1 MAQQFERCEKCGVP
15 ALLGRELKWESG
27 GVITLAQS
35 PHNRM
40 VIFESNIIDNVFR
53 GIEEILGKSI
63 EPMVVESRR
72 RETRRFIERSF
83 PFEVRN
89 ILLLGDAG
97 PAAKDSPFSQ
107 AMADYMSRIR
117 EDIVDRVSNVAR
129 VFGYGE
135 VTLGWERED
144 PYPWRSVIMRNPYS
158 VPLWKADILG
168 TIEAFEGLD
177 MWVEGEELE
186 EDVYRLHVFPAV
198 HPVELKGRLQR
209 RKRYDFTAGDV
220 EHERCPG
227 CGVPDIIS
235 TYSWDLERG
244 IITASDTGR
253 RVAVFG
259 PLALEAVF
267 DDLASDYG
275 PELSRAVVEAHR
287 RYIRERVDREL
298 ASRINSV
305 LKMHMARRGLG
316 FLASLKA
323 DRKGLEMEVHN
334 ACLELFMVGMTQAFY
349 EITTGNE
356 NTTSEWE
363 LDEQGRLTISISAS
377 RTA

>member
-1 MAQQFERCEKCGVP
+1 MAQEIERCEECGVP
-15 ALLGRELKWESG
+15 ALLGRELKWESN

-40 VIFESNIIDNVFR
+40 VIFESAIIDNVFR
-53 GIEEILGKSI
+53 GIEEILGRSI

-89 ILLLGDAG
+89 MLLLGDAG
-97 PAAKDSPFSQ
+97 PTAKDSPLSR
-107 AMADYMSRIR
+107 AMADFMSRIR
-117 EDIVDRVSNVAR
+117 EDIVERVSNVAR

-135 VTLGWERED
+135 VSMDWKEGE
-144 PYPWRSVIMRNPYS
+144 PYPWRSLTMRCPYS

-186 EDVYRLHVFPAV
+186 EDVYRLHVFPAE
-198 HPVELKGRLQR
+198 HPVELKGKLQR
-209 RKRYDFTAGDV
+209 RMRYEFAAGDV
-220 EHERCPG
+220 EHERCPA

-244 IITASDTGR
+244 IITASDTKR

-267 DDLASDYG
+267 YDLASEHG
-275 PELSRAVVEAHR
+275 PELSRVVVEAHR

-298 ASRINSV
+298 ASRISSV

-356 NTTSEWE
+356 NTTAEWE
-363 LDEQGRLTISISAS
+363 LDEQGRLSISIRAS
-377 RTA
+377 GTS

>member
-1 MAQQFERCEKCGVP
+1 MALEVERCGRCGAP
-15 ALLGRELKWESG
+15 SLLGSELRWESG
-27 GVITLAQS
+27 GVISLTQS

-53 GIEEILGKSI
+53 GIEAILGRSI

-89 ILLLGDAG
+89 TLLLGDAG
-97 PAAKDSPFSQ
+97 PAAQDSPLSR
-107 AMADYMSRIR
+107 AMADFMSRIR
-117 EDIVDRVSNVAR
+117 DDLVERVTNVAR

-135 VTLGWERED
+135 VTLDREAEGAHS
-144 PYPWRSVIMRNPYS
+144 WRNLIMRYPYS

-168 TIEAFEGLD
+168 TVEAFEGTD
-177 MWVEGEELE
+177 MWVEGEKLG
-186 EDVYRLHVFPAV
+186 EDVYRIRVFPAE
-198 HPVELKGRLQR
+198 HPVELSGKLQR
-209 RKRYDFTAGDV
+209 RRRYEFAAGDV
-220 EHERCPG
+220 EHEVCPA
-227 CGVPDIIS
+227 CGVPVPIS
-235 TYSWDLERG
+235 HYRWDLERG
-244 IITASDTGR
+244 VVTAADTGR

-267 DDLASDYG
+267 DDLASEHG
-275 PELSRAVVEAHR
+275 PDLSKAVVEAHR
-287 RYIRERVDREL
+287 RYIHEVVDREL
-298 ASRINSV
+298 ALKITDV

-316 FLASLKA
+316 YLVSLKA
-323 DRKGLEMEVHN
+323 DRKKLEMEVHN

-356 NTTSEWE
+356 DTTPEWE
-363 LDEQGRLTISISAS
+363 LDDRGRLTIRVEAH
-377 RTA
+377 